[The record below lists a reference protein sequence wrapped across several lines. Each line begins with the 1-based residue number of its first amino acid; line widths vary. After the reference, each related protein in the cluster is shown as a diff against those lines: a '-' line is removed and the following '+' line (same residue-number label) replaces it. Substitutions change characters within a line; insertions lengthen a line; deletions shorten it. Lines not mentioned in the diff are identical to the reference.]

1 MIVCAVAATGKF
13 REPFEQQQVT
23 IDNMQKTMDNLN
35 AAKAKNAEIKK
46 QHAAVKKEH
55 DQTKSKAESIE
66 AEVNLYNADPKDL
79 QYTDRE
85 ILDKKNAIK
94 KADDCEAT
102 LAKTENSIVNLRL
115 DVADLEK
122 QVERLKQEKRDIEK
136 EIDGLNT
143 SIASYKEKIKNLKD
157 IEIPEVKGRID
168 QHTKDY
174 FACVAI
180 KSWNPSATGGDVAF
194 WNSYEN
200 QYISGTININTNNF
214 TIGLLINAPY
224 NGSYQSI
231 LKTNNDSSFNN
242 YRIEMGMQANY
253 FVVVNGG
260 QSMSI
265 PFTNG
270 QVFLIIVQT
279 QNGAAY
285 FLNGRRVGGSN
296 HNWNYSIRNIS
307 FYTINSGGIRDLAV
321 IRRVLSDSEVQKY
334 EGYFAYKWFKSGHVL
349 PANHPYREEIPYK

>member
-13 REPFEQQQVT
+13 KEPFEQVT
-23 IDNMQKTMDNLN
+23 VDNMQKTMDNLN
-35 AAKAKNAEIKK
+35 AAKAKNADIKK

-55 DQTKSKAESIE
+55 DETKSKAEAAE
-66 AEVNLYNADPKDL
+66 AEVNSYNTEPKDL

-85 ILDKKNAIK
+85 ILDKKNAVK
-94 KADDCEAT
+94 KADDCEANLVKMET
-102 LAKTENSIVNLRL
+102 SIVNLRV
-115 DVADLEK
+115 DVAELEK
-122 QVERLKQEKRDIEK
+122 RVEQLKQEKRDLEK
-136 EIDGLNT
+136 EIDALNA
-143 SIASYKEKIKNLKD
+143 SIASYKEKIKNMKD
-157 IEIPEVKGRID
+157 VEIPDVKRRID
-168 QHTKDY
+168 QHTRDY

-180 KSWNPSATGGDVAF
+180 KSWNPSVTGGDVAF

-231 LKTNNDSSFNN
+231 FKTNNNSYSSFNN
-242 YRIEMGMQANY
+242 YRIEMAVQANY
-253 FVVVNGG
+253 FIMINGG
-260 QSMSI
+260 QSVSI
-265 PFTNG
+265 PFANG

-279 QNGAAY
+279 QSGAAY

-296 HNWNYSIRNIS
+296 HNWSYNIRDTS

-321 IRRVLSDSEVQKY
+321 IRRALSDSEVQKY

-349 PANHPYREEIPYK
+349 PANHPYREEVPYK